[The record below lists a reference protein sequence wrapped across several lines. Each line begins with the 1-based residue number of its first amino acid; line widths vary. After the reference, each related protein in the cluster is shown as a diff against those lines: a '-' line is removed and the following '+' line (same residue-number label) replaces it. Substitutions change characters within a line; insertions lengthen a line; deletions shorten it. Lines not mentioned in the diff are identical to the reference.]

1 MVTENLFN
9 VTFSFCCH
17 WKKKCHSHGLK
28 ETFALWM
35 SGEAS
40 VSLQA
45 SLQDCISRL
54 EKVNIVLHCFPK
66 CVSSQSWDSDTT
78 VTSASYSRGKAL
90 NAEKLSHHS
99 DFTGTSAAKI
109 KASIL

>member
-1 MVTENLFN
+1 MVTENSFN

-17 WKKKCHSHGLK
+17 WKKKWHLNGLK
-28 ETFALWM
+28 ETFGLWM

-40 VSLQA
+40 VSLQV

-54 EKVNIVLHCFPK
+54 EKVRIVLHCFPK
-66 CVSSQSWDSDTT
+66 CVSSQRWDSGTT
-78 VTSASYSRGKAL
+78 VTSVVTHVAKLL
-90 NAEKLSHHS
+90 NAENLSHNS

-109 KASIL
+109 KPSIL